1 MSQEF
6 GEVNFW
12 PCHKEKEAKLIGS
25 GIDSNVYRLGDV
37 VIKDYKIVVSRYG
50 YLPHLRKELL
60 ADYYLVT
67 NLAQKMVREQKI
79 YLHLPVSRE
88 DIPLEV
94 NPFLGLHACDVCGGI
109 EGVSKYIPGKNLS
122 NLRTVFGDHE
132 LKAALVDLS
141 TKMEDKLG
149 YSGINI
155 IPMNAKMSKEG
166 IFMVTDICADI
177 CMLRKN

>member
-12 PCHKEKEAKLIGS
+12 PCHKEKEAKLIGT

-37 VIKDYKIVVSRYG
+37 VIKNYKVISRYG
-50 YLPHLRKELL
+50 NSSGLRKEFL

-67 NLAQKMVREQKI
+67 NLAQRMVEEQKMR
-79 YLHLPVSRE
+79 LHLPVSKK
-88 DIPLEV
+88 DVPLEI
-94 NPFLGLHACDVCGGI
+94 NPFLNLHTCDICGGI
-109 EGVSKYIPGKNLS
+109 EGISKYIPGKNMS
-122 NLRTVFGDHE
+122 NVKTVFDDYE
-132 LKAALVDLS
+132 LKIALVDLS
-141 TKMEDKLG
+141 TEIEDKLG

-166 IFMVTDICADI
+166 TFIVTDICADI
-177 CMLRKN
+177 SILRKS